1 MHAQRG
7 AGLDST
13 GSRPHASLSLT
24 LNGMPI
30 AETGAARIVEADGV
44 TRAEFNF
51 RVDSLWPLLGRGD
64 RLQVLPTAQQRP

>member
-7 AGLDST
+7 AGLDFT

-30 AETGAARIVEADGV
+30 GETGAARSVEADSV

-64 RLQVLPTAQQRP
+64 RLQVLPTAHQRP